1 MATSFN
7 EVESLRSKI
16 AELGLT
22 AEMTG
27 SNAVGDKTRARL
39 RIQG

>member
-1 MATSFN
+1 
-7 EVESLRSKI
+7 LRAKI
-16 AELGLT
+16 AEQGLT

-39 RIQG
+39 RIKG